1 MRQHA
6 TICNDLRHNVA
17 HFPHFCLMG
26 PTTPNEALRVAIE
39 NAGMRAKDV
48 AEQAE
53 VNSQTLYSWLNGKNR
68 LKYSDGEQRK
78 AVERLA
84 AVVDVAPMA
93 IWEATVMPRVV
104 HERRKPYVVGGSN
117 LASLLI
123 DVIEN
128 PQESEEHKRAAR
140 ETLLEMVRERA

>member
-1 MRQHA
+1 
-6 TICNDLRHNVA
+6 
-17 HFPHFCLMG
+17 MG